1 MADQSV
7 DSSLYLA
14 GIILTNLVGSKELT
28 TKNGVG
34 RSRRQRMARVPGVAT
49 RKEVGEW
56 SETGRRGVPASVPSK
71 HCQNETD
78 P

>member
-7 DSSLYLA
+7 DSGLYLS
-14 GIILTNLVGSKELT
+14 GIILTNLVGIKELT

-34 RSRRQRMARVPGVAT
+34 RSRRQMARVPGVAT

-78 P
+78 L